1 VEKRA
6 KATVSLSRKRAV
18 APSIAVLLLIGTLA
32 LAAAVPHRRAA
43 ASPSLPV
50 NDQIFVVGG
59 DGQGLRILS
68 DGRRYYEHPVWS
80 PDGKR
85 LAFTAS
91 SSAGRRQLEILP
103 FPSGG
108 AQPVP
113 VIRRLGNPSE
123 PEWSPRRDEI
133 AFSTY
138 RELRIDT
145 LRSVVIASSDGSRP
159 RRLATHAYGASFPAG
174 PVWSPDGNRLCY
186 VRQRRWRPKP
196 GKPVP
201 PVSPDTEAFDLV
213 IVSRSGGRHVIRIP
227 GADTDPRWS
236 PSGRRIAFVH
246 KAGRERY
253 ELWTISPSGRHVR
266 RLGRRLLG
274 PRNPEWSP
282 DGRQIALTAIGA
294 DHRPHLF
301 LADTGG
307 RARQVRVSG
316 LVAELR
322 PVWSPD
328 ARLLAFADY
337 DGHVNVIAPD
347 GSGQRTVVTLAGADI
362 FELAWSPDGRWIA
375 FVAAKHVQET

>member
-1 VEKRA
+1 MSP
-6 KATVSLSRKRAV
+6 TRKCAA
-18 APSIAVLLLIGTLA
+18 APLIAVLLLFGTLA
-32 LAAAVPHRRAA
+32 FASVVPRLRAA
-43 ASPSLPV
+43 TSPSLPV
-50 NDQIFVVGG
+50 NDQIFVVGS

-85 LAFTAS
+85 IAFSAS

-103 FPSGG
+103 FPSGR

-145 LRSVVIASSDGSRP
+145 LRSVVIARSDGSRP

-174 PVWSPDGNRLCY
+174 PVWSPDGNRLAY

-201 PVSPDTEAFDLV
+201 PVSPATEAFDLV
-213 IVSRSGGRHVIRIP
+213 IVSRTGSRHVIRIP

-236 PSGRRIAFVH
+236 PDGRRIAFVH
-246 KAGRERY
+246 AVGRERF

-266 RLGRRLLG
+266 RLGRGLLG
-274 PRNPEWSP
+274 PRGPEWSP
-282 DGRQIALTAIGA
+282 DGRLIALTAIGA

-301 LADTGG
+301 VVGTSG
-307 RARQVRVSG
+307 RAREVPVSG

-328 ARLLAFADY
+328 GRLLAFADY

-347 GSGQRTVVTLAGADI
+347 GSGQRTVAALTGGDI
-362 FELAWSPDGRWIA
+362 FELAWSPDGRWLA